1 MMAQI
6 CYQAESDIDYR
17 ALHTLIRDLL
27 AVGATQHTYVL
38 NPYAAGG
45 AHSRAPTAADVF
57 TSRFVGTAANGHNL
71 WLPQGLGM
79 SCGVWCGVCVRGA
92 CVGR

>member
-1 MMAQI
+1 M
-6 CYQAESDIDYR
+6 
-17 ALHTLIRDLL
+17 
-27 AVGATQHTYVL
+27 GATQHTYVL

-71 WLPQGLGM
+71 WLPQGLGT
-79 SCGVWCGVCVRGA
+79 SCGVCDVCRVCGEA
-92 CVGR
+92 I